1 MGADGSDALDGRG
14 GRVTRFSALALLRA
28 GLQGQKRWSR
38 HWRDPEPRG
47 HYDVIVVGGGGH
59 GLATA
64 YYLARTHQVRSVA
77 VLERGWIGGGNT
89 GRNTTI
95 VRSNYRQPQLQRLLE
110 YSLKTWETLS
120 DELNYNLMFSQRG
133 ALFLGHSDADMVKL
147 AERGDALRCA
157 GIDADLM
164 SRDAVA
170 RLAPLLN
177 FSPDARFPIVGG
189 LIQKRGGT
197 ARHDAV
203 AWGYARAA
211 DELGVDVIQNC
222 EVTGFV
228 ISGGKVYG
236 VKTTRGEIGTERVG
250 ICVAGSS
257 GLVAGLAGLKLP
269 IESHLLQAFVSEPVK
284 PMLDTVV
291 MSQSIHAYISQSDK
305 GEMVL
310 GGDPDH
316 YPTYSQRGSPHRIEE
331 VAAQAI
337 NLIPAMSRLRML
349 RCWAGTTD
357 MSFDGSPIIAP
368 TPVEGL
374 YLNGG
379 WCYGGFKAT
388 PGSGRLYAHL
398 LATGA
403 SHEIAAPFSLDRF
416 ARGATIDEAGAGPAP
431 QAR

>member
-1 MGADGSDALDGRG
+1 
-14 GRVTRFSALALLRA
+14 VKRFSALALLRA
-28 GLQGQKRWSR
+28 GLEGQKRWPR
-38 HWRDPEPRG
+38 HWRDPDPRS
-47 HYDVIVVGGGGH
+47 HYDVIVIGGGGH

-64 YYLARTHQVRSVA
+64 YYLAKTHGVRSVA
-77 VLERGWIGGGNT
+77 VLERAWIGGGNT

-133 ALFLGHSDADMVKL
+133 AVFLGHSDADMGKL

-157 GIDADLM
+157 GIDAELM
-164 SRDAVA
+164 SREAVA
-170 RLAPLLN
+170 RLIPVLDM
-177 FSPDARFPIVGG
+177 SPDARFPVFGG

-211 DELGVDVIQNC
+211 DALGVDVIQNC
-222 EVTGFV
+222 EVTGFLMT
-228 ISGGKVYG
+228 GGRVTG
-236 VKTTRGEIGTERVG
+236 VKTTRGEIGAGRVG

-269 IESHLLQAFVSEPVK
+269 IESHLLQAFVSEPIK

-305 GEMVL
+305 GEMVV

-316 YPTYSQRGSPHRIEE
+316 YPTYSQRGSPLRVEE
-331 VAAQAI
+331 VASQAI
-337 NLIPAMSRLRML
+337 GLIPAMSRLRML

-357 MSFDGSPIIAP
+357 MSFDGSPIIGP

-398 LATGA
+398 LATGN

-416 ARGATIDEAGAGPAP
+416 ERGATIDEAGAGPAP